1 MLSLLNEGVGALP
14 GLPLQNLLEMVAQ
27 FLFAS
32 LRIGSFLL
40 ASPLFGAKFVI
51 LPVKILIAAS
61 LTIVVMSLNPELPD
75 IETIASLNAFLIA
88 GTEIVIGISAG
99 LILTIFFGAASLAG
113 EKIAASSGLSMAT
126 AVDPASGASSP
137 VMAQILYLLLLVI
150 FMSLDGHLSVIRTII
165 ESYAFLP
172 IGAVPKTEWIFV
184 AGMESAGF
192 MWNTA
197 AVIML
202 PFAAV
207 LLLIQV
213 SIGVITRSAPTLNIF
228 SFAFP
233 VTMMA
238 SFFLIYLS
246 ASTIGTSLTNLT
258 SDAIFA
264 MQEMMESLFNG

>member
-1 MLSLLNEGVGALP
+1 MISLLNEGIGALP
-14 GLPLQNLLEMVAQ
+14 GLPLQSLLEIITQ

-51 LPVKILIAAS
+51 LPVKILIAMS
-61 LTIVVMSLNPELPD
+61 LTIMVVSLNPVLPN
-75 IETIASLNAFLIA
+75 IETIASLNAFMIA
-88 GTEIVIGISAG
+88 ATEIIIGISAG

-150 FMSLDGHLSVIRTII
+150 FMSLDGHLSVVRTII

-172 IGAVPKTEWIFV
+172 IGSVPQTEWIFV
-184 AGMESAGF
+184 SGMESAGF
-192 MWNTA
+192 MWNIA
-197 AVIML
+197 AMIML
-202 PFAAV
+202 PFAVV

-238 SFFLIYLS
+238 AFFLVYVS
-246 ASTIGTSLTNLT
+246 AGTIGTGLSNLA
-258 SDAIFA
+258 SEAIFA
-264 MQEMMESLFNG
+264 MQQMLESMLDG